1 MTGSVKVTSNEIKD
15 ALKKRYHYDSCGFYT
30 EIDAGPDA
38 LGRSFRLDGV
48 NLRVS
53 GNSMLADV
61 KGMFVQGFE
70 IKVSRS
76 DFLRDSKWNLYWDYV
91 NTLTLVCPK
100 GMVKPNEVPE
110 KFGLMYYNPDSK
122 TLRYKR
128 QPSINENADSSSVKD
143 SILVRLFY
151 GMLNDG
157 KFKDYGQKRYESAKE
172 YIDEKNNKK
181 DVGKMFGTKMAKR
194 IDELE
199 HKEVFH
205 KYGNAYHDAFDGL
218 ANIALKHGI
227 YLDVWEIND
236 DSGPEDIDRFLES
249 SSKAFDGLMG
259 VDRYRQ
265 MLDNL
270 EKFISDEMESIE
282 GKKNNE

>member
-1 MTGSVKVTSNEIKD
+1 MASAKVSSNDIKN
-15 ALKKRYHYDSCGFYT
+15 ALRKRYHYDSCGFYT

-122 TLRYKR
+122 TLRYRRK
-128 QPSINENADSSSVKD
+128 PSINENADTSSVKD

-151 GMLNDG
+151 GMPND
-157 KFKDYGQKRYESAKE
+157 DYGKRRYETAKE
-172 YIDEKNNKK
+172 YIDEK
-181 DVGKMFGTKMAKR
+181 DFRVEVGKTFGTKMAR
-194 IDELE
+194 RVDELE
-199 HKEVFH
+199 RKISS
-205 KYGNAYHDAFDGL
+205 YDNRDSPYYRAF
-218 ANIALKHGI
+218 HGI
-227 YLDVWEIND
+227 ARIADEHGIGINAWEVEPDSTTDDVKK
-236 DSGPEDIDRFLES
+236 FLES
-249 SSKAFDGLMG
+249 VSKSFDGVMG
-259 VDRYRQ
+259 VDSYKRT
-265 MLDNL
+265 LDDL
-270 EKFISDEMESIE
+270 EKFIIRERESIE
-282 GKKNNE
+282 RKEER

>member
-1 MTGSVKVTSNEIKD
+1 MTGGVKVTSNEVKD
-15 ALKKRYHYDSCGFYT
+15 ALRKRYHYDSCGFYT

-128 QPSINENADSSSVKD
+128 QPSINENADTSSVKD

-199 HKEVFH
+199 HKEVYH
-205 KYGNAYHDAFDGL
+205 KYGRNTYHDAFEGIVR
-218 ANIALKHGI
+218 IAYEHGI
-227 YLDVWEIND
+227 DIHEWEIND

-249 SSKAFDGLMG
+249 VSKSFDGVMG
-259 VDRYRQ
+259 I
-265 MLDNL
+265 DNYKRTLNDL
-270 EKFISDEMESIE
+270 EKFISKELESIE
-282 GKKNNE
+282 RKEE